1 MIKKMYI
8 LGPVSAR
15 LFRKKAL
22 MAIYGSKKDLI
33 LCPLSDNDEDDDD
46 DVDDES
52 SGPLSLWGKRKETQ
66 RSAPPPSVD
75 CGYVAADRTNHFMM
89 RMLCSVTLCWLQTS
103 TVVVISKFQ
112 ASAFNVG
119 YIFWANRAHNVVPL

>member
-33 LCPLSDNDEDDDD
+33 LCPTSDNDEDDDD
-46 DVDDES
+46 NVDEMKTLLNNVY
-52 SGPLSLWGKRKETQ
+52 PEITEVQ
-66 RSAPPPSVD
+66 RSAD
-75 CGYVAADRTNHFMM
+75 KTA
-89 RMLCSVTLCWLQTS
+89 
-103 TVVVISKFQ
+103 
-112 ASAFNVG
+112 
-119 YIFWANRAHNVVPL
+119 